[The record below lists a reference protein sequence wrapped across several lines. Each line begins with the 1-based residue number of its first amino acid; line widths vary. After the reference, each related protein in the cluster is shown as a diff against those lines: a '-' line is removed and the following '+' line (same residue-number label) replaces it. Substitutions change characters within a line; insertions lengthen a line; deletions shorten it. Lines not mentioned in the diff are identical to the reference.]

1 MEVGDNGAAFLPLLL
16 LLEVDHTVG
25 DTEILAETPFVAG
38 AQNGGN
44 SGCQVVVDVGGSEV
58 GKWFEKFGGLPCI
71 QGASEILAGAEQ
83 PELL

>member
-1 MEVGDNGAAFLPLLL
+1 MLLFF
-16 LLEVDHTVG
+16 EVDDAVG
-25 DTEILAETPFVAG
+25 NVEIFAEAPFVAG

-58 GKWFEKFGGLPCI
+58 GKWFEKFGGLPGI
-71 QGASEILAGAEQ
+71 QGASEILARAEK